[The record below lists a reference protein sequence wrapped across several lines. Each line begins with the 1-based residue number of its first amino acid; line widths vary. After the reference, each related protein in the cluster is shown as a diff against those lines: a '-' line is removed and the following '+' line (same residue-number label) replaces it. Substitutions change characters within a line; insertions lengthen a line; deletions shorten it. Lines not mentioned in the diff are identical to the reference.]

1 MAVIVPFRAIRPRK
15 PFVKDVASYPYDVLN
30 AEEAGRLARA
40 NPSSF
45 LHVEKAEV
53 DVPDFEG
60 INDARIYASARKR
73 LEAMKDRP
81 RRFEIKEKEIV
92 IPFGGDMDQLL
103 DDVRLLQELLQA
115 GWEISAAEKGIE
127 TVKDLMLWE
136 DNHSNKVGIDEVRK
150 RLLEND
156 ILTAAALQERG

>member
-1 MAVIVPFRAIRPRK
+1 MSDEKKGLLEAIKLGREIKESMPAGSEYLNTKAAVQFYKGVL
-15 PFVKDVASYPYDVLN
+15 KDLEQRVA
-30 AEEAGRLARA
+30 A
-40 NPSSF
+40 
-45 LHVEKAEV
+45 
-53 DVPDFEG
+53 
-60 INDARIYASARKR
+60 ARKR